1 MAGFFGLFD
10 FTKEG
15 PGVSKDEAKK
25 KGLELYFDILLRRF
39 WKLMA
44 LNVINLVCSVISLAV
59 LWVVASF
66 SITWIFSIMGVDMAS
81 LTADESNSV
90 FMLAVCSVIVIAGV
104 IGTGAPTA
112 ATSYVVRNYVND
124 THSWVMSDYFEH
136 LKKNFVQG
144 TIVFIIDIVVL
155 CMFLVSMAFY
165 SLEVSGLFPIIL
177 RSILLVA
184 FVIYIMMH
192 MYIYQIMAKFKMK
205 LSEIYKSSLIL
216 VLIKLPWNIVAFIV
230 SGLITYI
237 VGYVFNV
244 NFLIAIVVAVLIY
257 FTLNIFTQI
266 FMTNNIVNKYLLEPS
281 LEYEKQKEE
290 NTLEEE

>member
-1 MAGFFGLFD
+1 MAGFFGFFD
-10 FTKEG
+10 YTKEG
-15 PGVSKDEAKK
+15 PGVSKDEAQK

-59 LWVVASF
+59 LWIVASI
-66 SITWIFSIMGVDMAS
+66 SITWIFSIMGVNMAAF
-81 LTADESNSV
+81 TEEMSNSV
-90 FMLAVCSVIVIAGV
+90 FMLAVCSVIVLAGV
-104 IGTGAPTA
+104 LGTGAPTA

-124 THSWVMSDYFEH
+124 SHSWVMSDYFEH

-144 TIVFIIDIVVL
+144 TLVFVIDIAVL

-165 SLEVSGLFPIIL
+165 SVEVTGTFPIVL
-177 RSILLVA
+177 RSILMVA
-184 FVIYIMMH
+184 FVIFAMMH

-205 LSEIYKSSLIL
+205 ISEIYRSSLIL
-216 VLIKLPWNIVAFIV
+216 VLIKLPWNIVAFVV
-230 SGLITYI
+230 SGLITYL
-237 VGYVFNV
+237 VGYVFNI
-244 NFLIAIVVAVLIY
+244 NFLIAIAVAVFIY